1 MAVSLSPL
9 AGAGWQFFD
18 NNGIPLAGG
27 LLYTYAAGTSTPLA
41 TYTTISG
48 NVLNSN
54 PIVLDSAGR
63 VPSEIWITVGY
74 GYKFVLQNASAVQIA
89 TWDNIPSNASS
100 PFANDAS
107 SISYE
112 QGNSVTAGSFIVG
125 QSYLITSIGTTNFV
139 AIGASSNTV
148 GVYFTATGVGSGTG
162 TAQTSRSVQN
172 KLQEIVSVKDFG
184 AKGDGTTDDTAAIQ
198 AALNAGAIEV
208 VFPSGTYKTTGVSV
222 GSSSTLAGIRF
233 ISGSQILLATGSNR
247 IALDIQKQ
255 VFSIWG
261 TADVKSNG
269 TASDGNNT
277 IGIRC
282 GTTSQGLGYCRIEAI
297 RFENFSLYGVVF
309 YQPVYCGIERIS
321 GYSSTYGLTFLPNG
335 SSIGGSTVE
344 IGPSYI
350 TGCTRGIYANSCSW
364 LTLREPVLEYSGNA
378 TSTDG
383 ALHFVTCGSVTV
395 IDRYGEQN
403 ARNMVKIDS
412 NVTFINGSM
421 FTATSPDVIT
431 YSAIAFNLRGT
442 ALLQSYKLG
451 IRRIDYDTI
460 DNEDLVIGSN
470 LTVPKTGGSVIFG
483 NETFSVN
490 SGTLTNAT
498 WTTVATIPASEY
510 ASTVNTNAFYE
521 YVCYAGY
528 SDLSTGFDAGT
539 FMNGTLR
546 SYSGSLPAWL
556 RFNSGNIQMNVTSS
570 SYGLAYK
577 IVLRRVY
584 PG

>member
-1 MAVSLSPL
+1 
-9 AGAGWQFFD
+9 
-18 NNGIPLAGG
+18 
-27 LLYTYAAGTSTPLA
+27 
-41 TYTTISG
+41 
-48 NVLNSN
+48 
-54 PIVLDSAGR
+54 
-63 VPSEIWITVGY
+63 
-74 GYKFVLQNASAVQIA
+74 
-89 TWDNIPSNASS
+89 
-100 PFANDAS
+100 
-107 SISYE
+107 
-112 QGNSVTAGSFIVG
+112 
-125 QSYLITSIGTTNFV
+125 
-139 AIGASSNTV
+139 
-148 GVYFTATGVGSGTG
+148 
-162 TAQTSRSVQN
+162 
-172 KLQEIVSVKDFG
+172 
-184 AKGDGTTDDTAAIQ
+184 
-198 AALNAGAIEV
+198 
-208 VFPSGTYKTTGVSV
+208 
-222 GSSSTLAGIRF
+222 
-233 ISGSQILLATGSNR
+233 
-247 IALDIQKQ
+247 
-255 VFSIWG
+255 
-261 TADVKSNG
+261 
-269 TASDGNNT
+269 
-277 IGIRC
+277 
-282 GTTSQGLGYCRIEAI
+282 
-297 RFENFSLYGVVF
+297 
-309 YQPVYCGIERIS
+309 
-321 GYSSTYGLTFLPNG
+321 
-335 SSIGGSTVE
+335 
-344 IGPSYI
+344 
-350 TGCTRGIYANSCSW
+350 
-364 LTLREPVLEYSGNA
+364 
-378 TSTDG
+378 
-383 ALHFVTCGSVTV
+383 
-395 IDRYGEQN
+395 
-403 ARNMVKIDS
+403 
-412 NVTFINGSM
+412 M